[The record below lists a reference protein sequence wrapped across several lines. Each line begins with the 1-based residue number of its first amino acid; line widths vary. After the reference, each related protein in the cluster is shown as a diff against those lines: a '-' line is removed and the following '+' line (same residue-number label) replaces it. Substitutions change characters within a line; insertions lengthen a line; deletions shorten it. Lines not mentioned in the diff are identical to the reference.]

1 MKAAVYTRYGGLDA
15 LEIHDVPEPAPG
27 RGEVLVAVRAAGVN
41 PKDVLVRKGKFRAM
55 TGRSF
60 PQRLGYDWAGEVL
73 AVGPGVT
80 EAAPGDRLFG
90 MVDSWKAG
98 ACAERV
104 VAKLDE
110 CAPMPESLSFEEAA
124 SLPLSSQT
132 ALQALRDLGRVRPG
146 AELLV
151 NGASGGVGTL
161 AVQIARAL
169 GARVTAV
176 SSAANHELVRSLGAD
191 AVVDYRAADPLTSQN
206 AYDVIFDVFGNRRW
220 DQAKRA
226 LRAGGTY
233 VTTVPSGRIVIDAL
247 RSLLGR
253 RRARLVVVRSRRSDL
268 LAIARMVGEGRLRP
282 VVEKVFPLARIAEAH
297 AHLETKRARGKVV
310 LVPSAPD
317 PDMIGKQSAKEG
329 P

>member
-1 MKAAVYTRYGGLDA
+1 MKAAVTTRYGGLDA
-15 LEIHDVPEPAPG
+15 LEIHDLPEPAPG

-41 PKDVLVRKGKFRAM
+41 PKDVLVRKGKFRTM

-60 PQRLGYDWAGEVL
+60 PQRLGYDWAGEVV

-90 MVDSWKAG
+90 MVDGWKAG
-98 ACAERV
+98 ACSERV
-104 VAKLDE
+104 AAKLDA

-132 ALQALRDLGRVRPG
+132 ALQALRDLGRVKPG
-146 AELLV
+146 AEVLV

-176 SSAANHELVRSLGAD
+176 SSAANHELVLSLGAD
-191 AVVDYRAADPLTSQN
+191 AVVDYRAADPLASRN
-206 AYDVIFDVFGNRRW
+206 AYDVVFDVFGNRRW
-220 DQAKRA
+220 DQAKGA
-226 LRAGGTY
+226 LRRGGSY
-233 VTTVPSGRIVIDAL
+233 VSTVPSLRIVIDSL
-247 RSLLGR
+247 RSLLGP
-253 RRARLVVVRSRRSDL
+253 RRARLVVVRSRRNDL

-282 VVEKVFPLARIAEAH
+282 VVEKVLPLALIAEAH

-310 LVPSAPD
+310 LVP
-317 PDMIGKQSAKEG
+317 
-329 P
+329 

>member
-1 MKAAVYTRYGGLDA
+1 MKSAVYTRFGGLDA

-55 TGRSF
+55 TGTRF
-60 PQRLGYDWAGEVL
+60 PQRLGYDWAGEVVG
-73 AVGPGVT
+73 VGPGVT

-104 VAKLDE
+104 VVKPGA
-110 CAPMPESLSFEEAA
+110 CAPVPESLSFEEAA

-146 AELLV
+146 AEVLV

-161 AVQIARAL
+161 AVQIAKAL
-169 GARVTAV
+169 GARVTAA

-191 AVVDYRAADPLTSQN
+191 AVVDYRAVDPL
-206 AYDVIFDVFGNRRW
+206 AARDAFDVIFDVFGNRRW
-220 DQAKRA
+220 DQAKGA

-233 VTTVPSGRIVIDAL
+233 VTTVPSPRIVIDSL

-268 LAIARMVGEGRLRP
+268 LAIARLVEEGRLRP
-282 VVEKVFPLARIAEAH
+282 VVEKVLPLARISEAH

-310 LVPSAPD
+310 LVP
-317 PDMIGKQSAKEG
+317 
-329 P
+329 